1 MRRDVV
7 FGLAKF
13 MQEEFV
19 LVLWRDSVSR
29 FVQLGA
35 WDFKVFVEGELG
47 LQMPIRVF

>member
-1 MRRDVV
+1 MRRDVI

-47 LQMPIRVF
+47 LQMPSRVF